1 MSVKKKPARQSP
13 DGSRRLVGEKII
25 VNIEE
30 KENVDG
36 VNIKKSSRSQSLEK
50 HQNKV
55 SSHIDE
61 FYNNKKFSSID
72 RPHNKGLGWGGVL
85 VIAIIFGLIAGF
97 ASTVFILQRQK
108 IEFPFGIKID
118 IEKFSSVQEQKP
130 IEEKNITITAEDYL
144 TALKTELQN
153 KIVRIFPAKVISEQ
167 APLNFLEQIYAPWQ
181 VLGLGAILNSDGWLM
196 TTVDLIEG
204 ESYVALNQN
213 NKILPIE
220 QVILDP
226 VSKVNFLKITGEDLP
241 FVALAK
247 PKEALPGA
255 TVVIFDKFKN
265 LHLTEISNSTATTVY
280 KTEDLVR
287 SADKFSDYLRLNKE
301 TSILSFPNGLLFNA
315 KGSLLG
321 LVSNDKII
329 PTWHLPNCLNHI
341 LEKGKIR
348 RLYLGIDY
356 IKSEEAPGLLNNYF
370 KDLTYGVI
378 VYGLPL
384 HGSPADKAGIK
395 NADVIIKADG
405 VILGTEQNLT
415 YLVQEKFPG
424 DQINLTVIRQG
435 EEMEFNIIL
444 EEKKED
450 EI

>member
-1 MSVKKKPARQSP
+1 MPAKK
-13 DGSRRLVGEKII
+13 KII

-36 VNIKKSSRSQSLEK
+36 VNIKKSGRSQSLEK

-55 SSHIDE
+55 SDHIDE
-61 FYNNKKFSSID
+61 FYNNQKFSSMD
-72 RPHNKGLGWGGVL
+72 RPQNKGLGWGGVL

-97 ASTVFILQRQK
+97 ASTVFILQNQN

-118 IEKFSSVQEQKP
+118 IEKFLSVQEQKP
-130 IEEKNITITAEDYL
+130 IEERNITITSPARLRFDEVKAGGEDYL

-153 KIVRIFPAKVISEQ
+153 KIVRIFPAKVILEQ
-167 APLNFLEQIYAPWQ
+167 DPLNFLEQIYAPWQ
-181 VLGLGAILNSDGWLM
+181 ALGLGAVLSSDGWLM
-196 TTVDLIEG
+196 TTVDLAEG
-204 ESYVALNQN
+204 EGYVALSQN

-220 QVILDP
+220 QIILDP

-241 FVALAK
+241 FLALSK
-247 PKEALPGA
+247 SKEALPGA
-255 TVVIFDKFKN
+255 TVLIFDKFKN
-265 LHLTEISNSTATTVY
+265 LHLTEISNPTARTVY
-280 KTEDLVR
+280 KTEDLVH
-287 SADKFSDYLRLNKE
+287 SADKFSDYLRLNKP
-301 TSILSFPNGLLFNA
+301 TSILSFPNGLLFNT

-341 LEKGKIR
+341 LEKEKIR

-378 VYGLPL
+378 VYGSPL

-405 VILGTEQNLT
+405 VILGAEQNLT

-444 EEKKED
+444 EEKTEN

>member
-1 MSVKKKPARQSP
+1 MPGKKK
-13 DGSRRLVGEKII
+13 KIVI
-25 VNIEE
+25 NIEE

-50 HQNKV
+50 HQHNV
-55 SSHIDE
+55 SNHIDE
-61 FYNNKKFSSID
+61 FYNNQKFSSID
-72 RPHNKGLGWGGVL
+72 RPQNKGLGLGGVL

-118 IEKFSSVQEQKP
+118 IEKFLSNQEQKV
-130 IEEKNITITAEDYL
+130 IEEKNITITSEDYL
-144 TALKTELQN
+144 TGLKTELQN
-153 KIVRIFPAKVISEQ
+153 KIVRIFPAKIVSEQ
-167 APLNFLEQIYAPWQ
+167 VPLSFLEQIYAPWQ
-181 VLGLGAILNSDGWLM
+181 VLGLGAILSSDGWLM
-196 TTVDLIEG
+196 TTVALIEG
-204 ESYVALNQN
+204 ENYVVLDQN

-226 VSKVNFLKITGEDLP
+226 ISKVNFLKITAQNLP
-241 FVALAK
+241 AVVLAK
-247 PKEALPGA
+247 TKEAFPGT
-255 TVVIFDKFKN
+255 TVVIFDKFRN
-265 LHLTEISNSTATTVY
+265 LHLTEISNPVATTVY
-280 KTEDLVR
+280 KTDDLVR

-301 TSILSFPNGLLFNA
+301 TSILSFPNGLLFNS

-321 LVSNDKII
+321 LVSNDRII

-356 IKSEEAPGLLNNYF
+356 IKTEEAPGLLNNYF
-370 KDLTYGVI
+370 KDLTYGLI
-378 VYGLPL
+378 VYGPPL
-384 HGSPADKAGIK
+384 SGSPADKAGIK

-405 VILGTEQNLT
+405 VILGPEQNLT

-424 DQINLTVIRQG
+424 DQINLTVLRQG
-435 EEMEFNIIL
+435 KEMEFNIIL
-444 EEKKED
+444 EEKLE
-450 EI
+450 ESEENET

>member
-1 MSVKKKPARQSP
+1 MPAKKK
-13 DGSRRLVGEKII
+13 KIVI
-25 VNIEE
+25 NIEE

-50 HQNKV
+50 HQHTVNDHV
-55 SSHIDE
+55 DE
-61 FYNNKKFSSID
+61 FYNSQKFSSMD
-72 RPHNKGLGWGGVL
+72 RPQNKSLGWAGVL

-118 IEKFSSVQEQKP
+118 IGRFSSNQEQKMT
-130 IEEKNITITAEDYL
+130 EEKNITITSEDYL
-144 TALKTELQN
+144 TGLRTELQN
-153 KIVRIFPAKVISEQ
+153 KVVRIFPAKIVSEQ
-167 APLNFLEQIYAPWQ
+167 TALGFLEQIYAPWQ
-181 VLGLGAILNSDGWLM
+181 TLGLGAVLSSDGWLM

-204 ESYVALNQN
+204 QNYVALDQN

-220 QVILDP
+220 QIILDP
-226 VSKVNFLKITGEDLP
+226 ISKVNFLKITAQDLP
-241 FVALAK
+241 VIALAK
-247 PKEALPGA
+247 TKEALPFA
-255 TVVIFDKFKN
+255 KVIIFDKFRN
-265 LHLTEISNSTATTVY
+265 LHLTEVSNPTATIVY
-280 KTEDLVR
+280 ETEDLVR

-321 LVSNDKII
+321 LVSNDKIV
-329 PTWHLPNCLNHI
+329 PVWHIPNCLDHI

-356 IKSEEAPGLLNNYF
+356 IRSEEAPGLLNNYF

-378 VYGLPL
+378 VYGPPL
-384 HGSPADKAGIK
+384 SDSPADRSGIK
-395 NADVIIKADG
+395 NADIIIKADG
-405 VILGTEQNLT
+405 IILGPEQNLT

-424 DQINLTVIRQG
+424 DQINLTVLRQG
-435 EEMEFNIIL
+435 EEMEFNIVL
-444 EEKKED
+444 EERLEERLED